1 METEISETGRQGA
14 KVKQGETG
22 TNRRVSD
29 VTEIEWTWNGESIVG
44 WAEWNRL
51 CQRFISNPV
60 SNSGSQ
66 YHTSNVFNF
75 HEMLLMS
82 LPSVT

>member
-66 YHTSNVFNF
+66 
-75 HEMLLMS
+75 LLNLFLFQVAGCMRHMIR
-82 LPSVT
+82 